1 MINLLSNKVIN
12 LLDQNNSKLLNEDDF
27 YKVFLKDL
35 NKASSEVII
44 ESPYITTKRLT
55 TLLPTLTKLKSH
67 HIRLIISTKDP
78 IELDD
83 YLAKQSTESIAKLL
97 SLGIQVIYIK
107 QLHRKLAIIDR
118 NILYEGSLNIL
129 SQSNSKEIMRRIIS
143 TKLSWQII
151 RFNGLDEMIG

>member
-1 MINLLSNKVIN
+1 MISLLINKVIN
-12 LLDQNNSKLLNEDDF
+12 LLDQTNSTLLNEDDF

-44 ESPYITTKRLT
+44 ESPYITTKRLII
-55 TLLPTLTKLKSH
+55 LLPTLTKLKAH
-67 HIRLIISTKDP
+67 HIRLIINTKDP

-83 YLAKQSTESIAKLL
+83 YLAKQSTESITKLL
-97 SLGIQVIYIK
+97 SLGIQVICIK
-107 QLHRKLAIIDR
+107 HLHRKLAIIDR

-151 RFNGLDEMIG
+151 RFNRLEEVIG